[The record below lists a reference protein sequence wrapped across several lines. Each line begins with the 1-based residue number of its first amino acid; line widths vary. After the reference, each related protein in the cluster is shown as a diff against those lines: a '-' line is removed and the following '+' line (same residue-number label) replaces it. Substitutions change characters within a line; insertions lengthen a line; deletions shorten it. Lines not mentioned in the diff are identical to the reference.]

1 MKVVH
6 IVLLTLIVLFS
17 TKMIESANVNLSTKM
32 LPVVVLAIGLTGIY
46 LDYNTAILLLTL
58 FIVNVKG
65 TVEKYDTLVNS
76 ITVSDTELVF
86 EEDAALEETK
96 FPTSASP
103 QEDTIAEL
111 PLEEV
116 PQEGPKVDADD
127 VVSYHHGHSA
137 DDSTKIAIKEEVCV
151 PEFVI
156 SKNMLHNAQNNI
168 FDEQNMNMFPNETRD
183 KNINIQGFFE
193 EVTGYSSSI

>member
-17 TKMIESANVNLSTKM
+17 TKMIESANVNLSTKL
-32 LPVVVLAIGLTGIY
+32 LPVVVLVIGLTGIY

-65 TVEKYDTLVNS
+65 TIEKYDTLVNS

-86 EEDAALEETK
+86 EEDATLEETK
-96 FPTSASP
+96 FPTSTSP

-111 PLEEV
+111 PLEAV

-127 VVSYHHGHSA
+127 VVSYHHRHYA
-137 DDSTKIAIKEEVCV
+137 DDSKKIGKEEVCV

-168 FDEQNMNMFPNETRD
+168 FDEQNMSMFPNETRD